1 MNTGNYVRGTLQFT
15 LFNIPVAIHP
25 FSWLILALLGLS
37 FSNGGEG
44 SLQSTLI
51 FIVVGMLTI
60 LAHEFGHALV
70 GRAYTRVTP
79 YVEIGGMGGVT
90 HHPVGMPNRKSQF
103 MMVLAGPM
111 ASFVLGLV
119 FALLMGILVGNLK
132 AGFYCYLCE
141 PLDFIFT
148 IRMPEDVGESIVQ
161 AIQNGN
167 LTLAGLRFFLISFV
181 ICFWWTVFNLLPIFP
196 MDGGQLLLTASKQPR
211 FTAIVGLVLSSL
223 LALYFVSG
231 GSIFMTLLMG
241 YFAWINWKILT
252 YKER

>member
-1 MNTGNYVRGTLQFT
+1 
-15 LFNIPVAIHP
+15 
-25 FSWLILALLGLS
+25 
-37 FSNGGEG
+37 
-44 SLQSTLI
+44 
-51 FIVVGMLTI
+51 
-60 LAHEFGHALV
+60 
-70 GRAYTRVTP
+70 
-79 YVEIGGMGGVT
+79 
-90 HHPVGMPNRKSQF
+90 MPNRKSQF

-119 FALLMGILVGNLK
+119 FALLMGILVGNLR

-141 PLDFIFT
+141 PLGFIFNFAV
-148 IRMPEDVGESIVQ
+148 PEDV
-161 AIQNGN
+161 AISLGTAMLNGT
-167 LTLAGLRFFLISFV
+167 LTLAGLKFFFICFT

-211 FTAIVGLVLSSL
+211 FTAIVGLVLSSM

>member
-1 MNTGNYVRGTLQFT
+1 MNTGNHARGTLQFV
-15 LFNIPVAIHP
+15 LFNIPVSIHP
-25 FSWLILALLGLS
+25 SSWIILALLGLS
-37 FSNGGEG
+37 MGSGEEG
-44 SLQSTLI
+44 ALQSILI

-79 YVEIGGMGGVT
+79 YIEIGGMGGVT

-111 ASFVLGLV
+111 ASFVLGLG
-119 FALLMGILVGNLK
+119 FALLMGILVGNLR

-141 PLDFIFT
+141 PLDFIFNFNV
-148 IRMPEDVGESIVQ
+148 PEDVQFSIIQ
-161 AIQNGN
+161 AIQNGS
-167 LTLAGLRFFLISFV
+167 LPLAGLNFFFISFM
-181 ICFWWTVFNLLPIFP
+181 ICFWWTVFNLFPIFP

-211 FTAIVGLVLSSL
+211 MTAIIGLVLSVL
-223 LALYFVSG
+223 LAIHFVSHG
-231 GSIFMTLLMG
+231 GIFMTMLMG

-252 YKER
+252 YKEH

>member
-1 MNTGNYVRGTLQFT
+1 MNTGNNVRGTLQFT

-79 YVEIGGMGGVT
+79 YIEIGGMGGVT

-132 AGFYCYLCE
+132 AGFFFYLCE
-141 PLDFIFT
+141 SFDFIVN
-148 IRMPEDVGESIVQ
+148 INVPEDIAIDLYR

-167 LTLAGLRFFLISFV
+167 LSLAGLRFFLISFM

-196 MDGGQLLLTASKQPR
+196 MDGGQLLLTASKRPR
-211 FTAIVGLVLSSL
+211 MTATVGLVLGVL
-223 LALYFVSG
+223 LAVYFVSH
-231 GSIFMTLLMG
+231 GSIFMTMLMG